1 MKNIV
6 KLDVLVVYSASV
18 AQSASVSDSQS
29 IHPFLINSRRSNYN
43 LSYAYFLDTCQ
54 KNGLTAGF
62 TTSADIVGPGQ
73 CQNYWTSDQGNWT
86 KINGM
91 AKSTQIFDKI
101 SPRSSLRLAERKLLL
116 SHQSIIPFNDPTLFS
131 TFYDKLLTYQLLA
144 PFSIPTTA
152 VLSARVKDI
161 TQALSQ
167 LRQLVKQHPF
177 STDFSSALVLK
188 DRFGA
193 GGNHVYKIAR
203 NFSHRIQ
210 NLMSKNPEVQFV
222 LQPFL
227 AFDHGYTYQ
236 NRHAPT
242 DLRLIFHSNQL
253 LQSYIRI
260 AQPRDFRCN
269 EHQGGEL
276 IYVEPS
282 AIPASVH
289 TIASQIVRQLNLP
302 DSLYALD
309 FLVSNS
315 GHVYFVEGNT
325 GPGLDWDITKKL
337 NEQKS
342 KQLIRSIVSRFTTR
356 LTA

>member
-6 KLDVLVVYSASV
+6 NLDVLVVYSASV

-29 IHPFLINSRRSNYN
+29 IHPFLLNSRRSNYN

-91 AKSTQIFDKI
+91 AKSTQIFDKV
-101 SPRSSLRLAERKLLL
+101 SPRSSIRLAERELLL
-116 SHQSIIPFNDPTLFS
+116 SDHSVIPFNNPDLYS
-131 TFYDKLLTYQLLA
+131 TFYDKLLTYQHLA
-144 PFSIPTTA
+144 PFAIPTVAISSPT
-152 VLSARVKDI
+152 LSNINR
-161 TQALSQ
+161 ALSSLHQ
-167 LRQLVKQHPF
+167 LIKKHPF
-177 STDFSSALVLK
+177 SSDFSSTLVLK
-188 DRFGA
+188 DRFGS
-193 GGNHVYKIAR
+193 GGNHVYKITR
-203 NFSHRIQ
+203 TFTQRIQ
-210 NLMSKNPEVQFV
+210 TLMTKNRQVQFI

-227 AFDHGYTYQ
+227 TFDRGYTYQ
-236 NRHAPT
+236 NRRAPT
-242 DLRLIFHSNQL
+242 DLRLIFHANQL

-260 AQPRDFRCN
+260 AQPQDFRCN

-276 IYVEPS
+276 IYVDPS

-289 TIASQIVRQLNLP
+289 TMASQIVAQINLP
-302 DSLYALD
+302 NSLYALD

-325 GPGLDWDITKKL
+325 GPGLDWDVTKKL
-337 NEQKS
+337 NEKMS